1 MYLPPCLF
9 GQGGDVVERHA
20 VDGDEGV
27 AVETVAHPPKT
38 HLLGAANPSGVLE
51 GVLGTIEQVG
61 LWQWE
66 NGIGIVV
73 AIALYVAFVVRQR
86 TTRTPLMDLRLMTR
100 RPVVAG
106 IFLIFMAI
114 AQQNGTWD
122 TDP

>member
-1 MYLPPCLF
+1 M
-9 GQGGDVVERHA
+9 
-20 VDGDEGV
+20 
-27 AVETVAHPPKT
+27 ETVAHPPKT